1 VTHILVVDDEP
12 DLELLIRQRF
22 RKKIRE
28 GEYAFSFAANGREA
42 LAAVDERSELDVVLC
57 DINMPVMDGLTFL
70 SHAAE
75 RVDSDF
81 KTVIVSAYGDMQN
94 IRTAMNRGAFD
105 FVTKP
110 IDFEDLERTIEK
122 TSEQVLALR
131 EARNARESLAKLHRE
146 LDVANRVQQEI
157 IPKKFPAFPENPEFN
172 LHATMRPASSVGGDF
187 YDFFKLNDHELG
199 VAVGDVSGK
208 GIPAA
213 LIMTASRSLLKS
225 QALQGTPPA
234 QCLSLVNHALC
245 SENISSMFVSL
256 FYGVLDFRNGTFK
269 YSCAGHNHP
278 YRIGTSNVAH
288 IEPVRGTVLGVDA
301 SLEYKE
307 NLVRLEAGERIIIY
321 TDGIV
326 EAFNA
331 AREEYSDARL
341 QALLAENATA
351 TVEELVTLVMDDVGR
366 YAGETEQSDD
376 MTVLAVE
383 YVGGR

>member
-1 VTHILVVDDEP
+1 MTHILVVDDEP
-12 DLELLIRQRF
+12 DLELLVRQRF

-28 GEYAFSFAANGREA
+28 GEYAFSFASNGREA
-42 LAAVDERSELDVVLC
+42 LAAVDERTELDVVLC

-70 SHAAE
+70 SHVEEKEE
-75 RVDSDF
+75 RDF
-81 KTVIVSAYGDMQN
+81 KIVIVSAYGDMQN

-122 TSEQVLALR
+122 TAEQVVALR
-131 EARNARESLAKLHRE
+131 DARAAQDALAKLHRE

-157 IPKKFPAFPENPEFN
+157 IPKDFPAFPEHTEFN
-172 LHATMRPASSVGGDF
+172 LHASMRPASSVGGDF

-234 QCLSLVNHALC
+234 QCLTLVNRSLC

-256 FYGVLDFRNGTFK
+256 FYGVLDIRSGTFI

-278 YRIGTSNVAH
+278 YRISESKVAH
-288 IEPVRGTVLGVDA
+288 IEPVRGTVLGVNAD
-301 SLEYKE
+301 LEYKE
-307 NLVRLEAGERIIIY
+307 NTVRLEEGERVVIY

-331 AREEYSDARL
+331 EREEYSDARL
-341 QALLAENATA
+341 QALLAGSTHNS
-351 TVEELVTLVMDDVGR
+351 VEELVSLVMEDVGD
-366 YAGETEQSDD
+366 YAGNTEQSDD
-376 MTVLAVE
+376 MTVLVVE
-383 YVGGR
+383 YVGAR